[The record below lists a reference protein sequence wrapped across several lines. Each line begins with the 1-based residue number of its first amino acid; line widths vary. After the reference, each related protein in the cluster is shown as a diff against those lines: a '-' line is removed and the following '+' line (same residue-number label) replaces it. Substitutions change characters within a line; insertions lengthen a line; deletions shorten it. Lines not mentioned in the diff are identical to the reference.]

1 MCERETLK
9 RRLFAGAALISGSG
23 CATFANVRSADVDR
37 GSSVQLEASA
47 SGHPGAVAGWF
58 WSLDC
63 SNLCPT
69 SAPPG
74 LDLNYTY
81 GWRAGDSGPPVS
93 LGAGL
98 SSLVPYAEG
107 YVQLGQS
114 RQRPFG
120 IGARVG
126 GAHGYAQQHLYGR
139 MDFPLSPEVRVLW
152 NPGFFHLT
160 EATPDGL
167 GTGTF
172 SAMTQAVALQFGDGG
187 YVVTP
192 SVAAVWGRAT
202 HRSFGVE
209 LGPETRLFWTVGVGI
224 GFRRDPR

>member
-1 MCERETLK
+1 MRDRETLK
-9 RRLFAGAALISGSG
+9 RLLLAVAALIDGTG

-69 SAPPG
+69 AAPPG

-93 LGAGL
+93 LGAGVA
-98 SSLVPYAEG
+98 SLDPYAEG
-107 YVQLGQS
+107 FVQLS
-114 RQRPFG
+114 ESKRRPFG

-126 GAHGYAQQHLYGR
+126 GGRGYAQQHLYGR

-160 EATPDGL
+160 EATRDG
-167 GTGTF
+167 F
-172 SAMTQAVALQFGDGG
+172 STAAFDAMTQGVALQFGDGG

-192 SVAAVWGRAT
+192 SVAAVWGTAT
-202 HRSFGVE
+202 HRSAGSK
-209 LGPETRLFWTVGVGI
+209 LGPETKLFWTVGVGF